1 MEDSSI
7 RIIDVLSDDQRT
19 MLEAIGTPVHFPPD
33 QAVFWEGQPSHSALL
48 ILRGN
53 VKVTQEAA
61 DGTETILAIRGP
73 AELIG
78 EEGVLLAAVRSAK
91 VTTITEVDGLDIAA
105 EELLGF
111 VESRSLWPLMYRA
124 AVQRRRQADRR
135 ALQAR
140 LDVKTRLTHWLQELA
155 EELGEETE
163 EGCVIESTLSQQDLA
178 AHIGA
183 SRDAVAI
190 ELRKLREAGLL
201 STGRHRIVLHD
212 VKALRSTD

>member
-1 MEDSSI
+1 M
-7 RIIDVLSDDQRT
+7 DVLSDDQRT
-19 MLEAIGTPVHFPPD
+19 LLEAIGTPVHFPPD

-61 DGTETILAIRGP
+61 DGTETILTIRGP
-73 AELIG
+73 MELIG
-78 EEGVLLAAVRSAK
+78 EEGVLMAAVRSAK
-91 VTTITEVDGLDIAA
+91 FTTITDVDGLDIAA
-105 EELLGF
+105 DELLEF
-111 VESRSLWPLMYRA
+111 VESKSLWPLMYRA
-124 AVQRRRQADRR
+124 AVHRNHQADRR
-135 ALQAR
+135 LLQAR
-140 LDVKTRLTHWLQELA
+140 LDVKSRLTHWLQELA
-155 EELGEETE
+155 AELGEETE

-190 ELRKLREAGLL
+190 ELRKLREAGLV

-212 VKALRSTD
+212 VKALR